1 MTPGSPAHLGDHQE
15 QLGVPPAQA
24 WGVQTEL
31 VRGDVKGPMS
41 PKSITHPW
49 ESCTS
54 VSSSF
59 LDSRTSDPIQ
69 EQRLG
74 AVFVFL
80 CGS

>member
-49 ESCTS
+49 DFR
-54 VSSSF
+54 VQFF